1 LAAVVLLPT
10 PPLPEATAMMFFT
23 LGISCTPRCT
33 AWLMTLVTMLTDTFS
48 TPGTVLAAATSALRM
63 AACWLLAG

>member
-1 LAAVVLLPT
+1 MVLLPT
-10 PPLPEATAMMFFT
+10 PPLPDATAMMFFT

-33 AWLMTLVTMLTDTFS
+33 AWLMTLVTMLTETLL

>member
-1 LAAVVLLPT
+1 MVLLPT
-10 PPLPEATAMMFFT
+10 PPLPEATATMLRT

-33 AWLMTLVTMLTDTFS
+33 AWLMTLVTMWTDTFS
-48 TPGTVLAAATSALRM
+48 TPGTVLAAATSDLRM